1 MKTTQLIGI
10 AIAILLITSLSAAA
24 TAVPTAS
31 SPTATP
37 TTGQPT
43 VEKTRSSR
51 PLPNEQVTSQEIPKG
66 IVNGGPPAQPA
77 TGQDVSPQGTP
88 TSGWKT
94 DTTVAGTTNDEV
106 NPTMATYIN
115 SVTGAVTMFVAAQK
129 WDPIS
134 NRWYMNLYRSDNRGS
149 SWYSWFYGYWQT
161 PANRSM
167 ILPSIAVSPYNGTV
181 LVAVQSSAYNVSPWS
196 LSNDVQVWRI
206 NINNPNDWQFYNV
219 DADADE
225 DRAPHLV
232 TEYAFGSGNWL
243 YMVYENY
250 TTTDDRDLKVGRS
263 TDWGMTWYTATL
275 RGAGIDASTYTEPTI
290 AYAQGNVYISY
301 RHSSTYFANGHI
313 DVSYSTD
320 YGGSYT
326 HITDISNV
334 PSDASWPSI
343 DGSHIGNWHNPA
355 TVMVAYEYN
364 TSLTNHD
371 ILFAWST
378 DYGGNWTGGTG
389 AFNQIATSSESE
401 FMPRLA
407 VDGMGTENGNIG
419 GNFHLVYRIGSRL
432 YYTQMQY
439 WDIPVMLGPTPWAVY
454 LGWSTP
460 HGNITDTN
468 AYCSYSY
475 PTPAITTYIKTVG
488 GVIIWEP
495 GVAWT
500 DLRNP
505 SYDVYYTTPGT
516 DFSITFTP
524 SSQTV
529 VAGKSISY
537 YVTVNLLSGP
547 TAPAYLSG
555 THWPW
560 IILGTNYA
568 IASYSASPI
577 NPTATST
584 LTVITSNLIPVG
596 TWQFNATATIGG
608 YRRIVSIPFTV
619 VATPSL
625 TLNLNPTTVAR
636 GSVLTLSG
644 QLTPGKASPIYIYY
658 RYPHATGS
666 WALATT
672 LNSNAAGT
680 YSAAA
685 TVPTG
690 MTPGAYDLVA
700 VWFNPT
706 NGEYAASP
714 IKLLTIT

>member
-1 MKTTQLIGI
+1 MKLKSLMVI
-10 AIAILLITSLSAAA
+10 AIAVLLITSFCS
-24 TAVPTAS
+24 
-31 SPTATP
+31 TATSVSADSSSSANP
-37 TTGQPT
+37 NSIIQIA
-43 VEKTRSSR
+43 ERTRSSD
-51 PLPNEQVTSQEIPKG
+51 PSQTEQVTSQEIPKG
-66 IVNGGPPAQPA
+66 MVNGGPPTQTAIN
-77 TGQDVSPQGTP
+77 GDVSAQGTSN
-88 TSGWKT
+88 SGWKT
-94 DTTVAGTTNDEV
+94 DIKVAGTTNDEV
-106 NPTMATYIN
+106 NPSTATYIN
-115 SVTGAVTMFVAAQK
+115 SVTGAVTMLIAAQK
-129 WDPIS
+129 WDPIG
-134 NRWYMNLYRSDNRGS
+134 NRWYMNIYRSDNRGS
-149 SWYSWFYGYWQT
+149 SWYSWFYGYWQN

-167 ILPSIAVSPYNGTV
+167 ILPSIAVSPYNGSV
-181 LVAVQSSAYNVSPWS
+181 FVAVQSSAYNVAPWS

-206 NINNPNDWQFYNV
+206 NPNNPGDWQFYNV
-219 DADADE
+219 DADVNE
-225 DRAPHLV
+225 DRAPKLV
-232 TEYAFGSGNWL
+232 SEYGFGSGNWL

-263 TDWGMTWYTATL
+263 TDWGVTWYTATL

-290 AYAQGNVYISY
+290 AYAQGNIYISY

-378 DYGGNWTGGTG
+378 DYGANWSGGNG

-419 GNFHLVYRIGSRL
+419 GNFHLVYRIGGRL

-439 WDIPVMLGPTPWAVY
+439 WDVPVMLGPTPWAVY

-460 HGNITDTN
+460 HGNITDAN

-475 PTPAITTYIKTVG
+475 PTPAITTYTKTVG
-488 GVIIWEP
+488 GVTVWEP

-516 DFSITFTP
+516 DFSITFKP
-524 SSQTV
+524 SSQKV

-537 YVTVNLLSGP
+537 EITVNRLSGSS
-547 TAPAYLSG
+547 APAYLSG

-577 NPTATST
+577 SPTATSI
-584 LTVITSNLIPVG
+584 LTVTTSNLMPAG
-596 TWQFNATATIGG
+596 TWQFNATVTIGG

-619 VATPSL
+619 VAAPTL
-625 TLNLNPTTVAR
+625 TLNLNPSTVPR
-636 GSVLTLSG
+636 GSSFTISG
-644 QLTPGKASPIYIYY
+644 QLTPGMTTTIYLYY
-658 RYPHATGS
+658 RNPHQTGT
-666 WALATT
+666 WKLATT
-672 LNSNAAGT
+672 MKTNSAGAYSRVAA
-680 YSAAA
+680 
-685 TVPTG
+685 VPTSAG
-690 MTPGAYDLVA
+690 PGLYDLVA
-700 VWFNPT
+700 VWFNSA
-706 NGEYAASP
+706 NGAYTTSP
-714 IKLLTIT
+714 IRVLTIT